1 MKKNKEKKKLS
12 IEEKKELKRQ
22 IKERTKKIEKL
33 NKSSK
38 IELFIMLGFAL
49 INIIFL
55 ILSFYNN
62 SFSIFYT
69 KYIVNSI
76 TGILFNISSH
86 IPYFSYIYTIVALIL
101 LLSLLVYNIVII
113 NNKKDS
119 IKSLNIKYNKMI
131 KVQIILYLMIFYPLY
146 INLENLSLP
155 LIDELMFENTIN
167 KTYEVDDLDN
177 YLDYAFNKIE
187 YYSSILPRDDENKVV
202 FNGDYNIQVV
212 NDLKN
217 VKDKLTLLGGIY
229 PKKSNDLTDILK
241 SIYGNDTIGLTH
253 MYNIYV
259 DFEIDS
265 VNILSTMTHEYCH
278 SKSLIRENET
288 VFCSYLAGINSES
301 DVSKYGAYLEG
312 FARALESYK
321 YIDIEKALVYE
332 DKITSLCKSGNYYEI
347 CNYKIRQSDY
357 YLPRS
362 YEIFIDTYSLKN
374 YKENKIELLEA
385 LSKLKDNDYKLIS
398 TITEKELTVD
408 DISKLIDN
416 ESYDVV
422 IVTGKIDK
430 ERFNKIKDIIGND
443 SLFMAVYQNNYEY
456 EISDKEKNEPIKF
469 FLEPIERDYKTI
481 SNSKVLKEFTYE
493 RVTRLLLEY
502 HDKYGY

>member
-38 IELFIMLGFAL
+38 IVLFVILGIAL

-69 KYIVNSI
+69 KYIINNI
-76 TGILFNISSH
+76 TGILFNISSR
-86 IPYFSYIYTIVALIL
+86 IPYFSYIYILVALIL
-101 LLSLLVYNIVII
+101 ILVLLVYNVVII

-131 KVQIILYLMIFYPLY
+131 KVQIILYLMIFYPYY
-146 INLENLSLP
+146 ISLENLSLP
-155 LIDELMFENTIN
+155 LIDELMFEDTIN
-167 KTYEVDDLDN
+167 KTYEVDDLNN
-177 YLDYAFNKIE
+177 YLDYTFNKIE
-187 YYSSILPRDDENKVV
+187 YYSSILPRDDENKVI
-202 FNGDYNIQVV
+202 FNGDYNKQVV

-217 VKDKLTLLGGIY
+217 VEDKLTLLGGVY
-229 PKKSNDLTDILK
+229 PKKSNDLTDVLK
-241 SIYGNDTIGLTH
+241 RIYGNDTIGLTH

-265 VNILSTMTHEYCH
+265 IMILSTMTHEYCH
-278 SKSLIRENET
+278 SKSLTRENET
-288 VFCSYLAGINSES
+288 VFCSYLAGINSKE

-312 FARALESYK
+312 FTRALEAYK
-321 YIDIEKALVYE
+321 CIDIEKALVYE
-332 DKITSLCKSGNYYEI
+332 DKITSLCKSKDYYEI
-347 CNYKIRQSDY
+347 CNIKIRQSDY
-357 YLPRS
+357 YLSNS

-374 YKENKIELLEA
+374 YKENKSELLEA
-385 LSKLKDNDYKLIS
+385 LSKLKNNDYKLIS
-398 TITEKELTVD
+398 TMTKKELSID

-422 IVTGKIDK
+422 MISGKIDE
-430 ERFNKIKDIIGND
+430 ERFNNIKDVIDND
-443 SLFMAVYQNNYEY
+443 SLFMSVYQKNYEY
-456 EISDKEKNEPIKF
+456 EISDKQKNEPVKF
-469 FLEPIERDYKTI
+469 FLEPIEKDYKTI